1 MIVSYDTAKRL
12 KKSKSLLSIKE
23 FSEMSGVE
31 QSTLRYW
38 DDIGLF
44 RPARRDED
52 NNYRYY
58 SPEQIMLVNFIK
70 VLSSLNI
77 PLKVIGRI
85 SENRSPETIL
95 RLMEQQ
101 ETVLDAELN
110 RLHEA
115 YSTIHTLRTLIREGL
130 SAPGPGHISVQ
141 AMEPLPIVLGP
152 ANDFGD
158 QSFYQPFMRYCV
170 YAKENRVNLHSPVG
184 GCFDSMDAFLS
195 SPSQPNRFF
204 SVSPQ
209 GSDQRAGG
217 KCLVGYVQGYYG
229 DMGDLPQRMAA
240 YAAEHNLKLEGPV
253 YVLYLLDE
261 ISVKDPSDYL
271 AQVCV
276 AVK

>member
-1 MIVSYDTAKRL
+1 MKMKDANKNGGKT
-12 KKSKSLLSIKE
+12 LLTIKD
-23 FSEMSGVE
+23 FSELSGVE

-44 RPARRDED
+44 RPAQRHAD
-52 NNYRYY
+52 NSYRFY
-58 SPEQIMLVNFIK
+58 SPDQMISLNFIK
-70 VLSSLNI
+70 VLSGLNI
-77 PLKVIGRI
+77 PLKVIGSI
-85 SENRSPETIL
+85 SETRGPETIL

-101 ETVLDAELN
+101 EAGLDAELS
-110 RLHEA
+110 RLYEA
-115 YSTIHTLRTLIREGL
+115 YSTIPTLRTLIREGL
-130 SAPGPGHISVQ
+130 NAPGPGHISVR

-152 ANDFGD
+152 ANAFGD

-184 GCFDSMDAFLS
+184 GCFDSMDAFLTT
-195 SPSQPNRFF
+195 PSQPTRFF

-209 GSDQRAGG
+209 GSDQRASG